1 MSVHK
6 HGTTGPG
13 CAGTCCLKATDL
25 GVSFGGEEVFQRCF
39 LPPAL
44 RGDRGP
50 YRPQR
55 GGKELSFPYHPGTGA
70 SHRNH

>member
-25 GVSFGGEEVFQRCF
+25 ADAIAEK
-39 LPPAL
+39 
-44 RGDRGP
+44 DR
-50 YRPQR
+50 RQ
-55 GGKELSFPYHPGTGA
+55 GKQIIKNVYHNLSI
-70 SHRNH
+70 NV